1 MIMCFG
7 IHTYA
12 PHKGARPF
20 KGIHKEKTVKY
31 ASLDVHIYGLNFCL
45 HFRSKV
51 DHKVELD

>member
-7 IHTYA
+7 IRTYA
-12 PHKGARPF
+12 PPKGARPF